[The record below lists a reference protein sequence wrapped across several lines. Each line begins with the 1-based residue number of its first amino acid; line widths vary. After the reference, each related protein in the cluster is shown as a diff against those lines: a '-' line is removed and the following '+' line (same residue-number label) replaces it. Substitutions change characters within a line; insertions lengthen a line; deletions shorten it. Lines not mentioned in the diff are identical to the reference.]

1 MEDKEGFCE
10 DCEKEQVEAAK
21 AEAEL
26 ESETPTVV
34 KRVRAKP
41 KSILRSL
48 KERVKVG

>member
-10 DCEKEQVEAAK
+10 DCEKEQV
-21 AEAEL
+21 EAEL

-41 KSILRSL
+41 RPRSILRSL
-48 KERVKVG
+48 KERVKIG